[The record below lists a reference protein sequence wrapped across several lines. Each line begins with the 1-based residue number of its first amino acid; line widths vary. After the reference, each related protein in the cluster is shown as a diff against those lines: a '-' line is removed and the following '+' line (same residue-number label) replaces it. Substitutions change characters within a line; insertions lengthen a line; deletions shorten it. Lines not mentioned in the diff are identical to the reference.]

1 MLQPERHEEGT
12 SALQPFADNFIPA
25 IPTDYAT
32 HTEQH
37 PNCSD
42 RYDTLKDELQQYC
55 QDGLVSAD
63 DATRILEGRQ
73 IWQ

>member
-1 MLQPERHEEGT
+1 MNLQHYG
-12 SALQPFADNFIPA
+12 DNFIPVVPTEKA
-25 IPTDYAT
+25 I
-32 HTEQH
+32 HTPAH

-42 RYDTLKDELQQYC
+42 RECPCYDGLKAELTQYY